1 MNTHT
6 AERPESPPPE
16 PKSGR
21 RVYERRSTPAKARAW
36 RATLKPSA
44 DLRHAPDSV
53 VSIAKAILIASGGKL
68 GVLVRL
74 TRLAAIAGVDW
85 RTAQGAVK
93 RLGAWGLRRERR
105 GREGLFLSV
114 PAALRAQFL
123 GFPALPRRALPRG
136 DNMNRDS
143 HRGGLDK
150 SNPSKRNADARRSA
164 RPTPP
169 APRPL
174 LGRGVPVASTNQHN
188 AQDPALQQETQPGRE
203 PTFRPA
209 ETADLATETG
219 HQAAPEGRPQRSG
232 PVLDANTQ
240 PPRFAHQAAPQRD
253 CRKWRDL
260 SPAEQAEHAQ
270 RMAEMHRLCEANRP
284 PSRYRN

>member
-1 MNTHT
+1 MNTNA
-6 AERPESPPPE
+6 AERPESPPPA
-16 PKSGR
+16 PKTGR
-21 RVYERRSTPAKARAW
+21 RVYERRSSPAKARAW

-105 GREGLFLSV
+105 GREGLFLSI
-114 PAALRAQFL
+114 PAALRSQFL
-123 GFPALPRRALPRG
+123 GFPALPRRAVPRG
-136 DNMNRDS
+136 ANVNRDS
-143 HRGGLDK
+143 HLEGLDN
-150 SNPSKRNADARRSA
+150 SNPSRHADARRSA

-169 APRPL
+169 APRPHV
-174 LGRGVPVASTNQHN
+174 GRGVRVAQNNPHSDQ
-188 AQDPALQQETQPGRE
+188 ALALRQGTPPGRE
-203 PTFRPA
+203 PTFVPSEA
-209 ETADLATETG
+209 PDFAPETG
-219 HQAAPEGRPQRSG
+219 RQAAPGGHPQRSG
-232 PVLDANTQ
+232 PMLDANTQ

-253 CRKWRDL
+253 SRKWRDL
-260 SPAEQAEHAQ
+260 TPAEQIEHAQ
-270 RMAEMHRLCEANRP
+270 RMAEMRRHLSENRP